1 MKITLRTLGT
11 AFIEAWANRR
21 SFWVQVAMMIANDL
35 AWVAFWILFFHQVG
49 SVRGWDVHRV
59 LLLFSILLTASG
71 ISLGLL
77 SNARKLGRL
86 AADGEL
92 DSVLTLPVNPL
103 TYLLTRRVD
112 TALLGDLFLGPAL
125 FVAAADPT
133 FERSALFVIASLC
146 GATVLLGFLIGAG
159 SLTFFVGGRGEQAD
173 LGFQAILILASYPLD
188 VFGGLTKL
196 LLFTAIPAA
205 FVTGL
210 PTRLVDDFDPLTAAA
225 LGGAAGFFAALGTT
239 LFHLGLKRYTSGAL
253 WTRA

>member
-1 MKITLRTLGT
+1 MRVTLQTLAT
-11 AFIEAWANRR
+11 AFAEAWSNRR

-59 LLLFSILLTASG
+59 LLLFSILLTTSG

-77 SNARKLGRL
+77 ANARKLGRL

-92 DSVLTLPVNPL
+92 DAMLTLPVHPL
-103 TYLLTRRVD
+103 PYLLTRRVD

-125 FVAAADPT
+125 FVAAAGPT
-133 FERSALFVIASLC
+133 LERTALFIIASFC
-146 GATVLLGFLIGAG
+146 GATVLLGFLIAAG

-210 PTRLVDDFDPLTAAA
+210 PTRLVDDFEPTTAAA
-225 LGGAAGFFAALGTT
+225 LAGAAVFFAVLGAAI
-239 LFHLGLKRYTSGAL
+239 FHLGLKRYTSGAL